1 MDLAPDATTRRIT
14 GRVRDFLVDEVLP
27 AEPVLAAQ
35 VAATPEDWS
44 FRPVVRHLQATARER
59 GLWNLFLPPGG
70 PGRDGGLTN
79 LRYAPVAELTGYS
92 PRLAPVAMNCAA
104 PDTGN
109 MELLAHFATPQQ
121 RERWLDP
128 LLEGTQRSAFCMTE
142 PAVASSDATNI
153 ATRIV
158 RDGDDYVVTGRKWFA
173 TGAMNP
179 DCGLLVVMGKTDP
192 DAPRHRQQS
201 MVLVP
206 RDTPGVTV
214 LRGLTV
220 LGYDDRD
227 HGGHA
232 EILFDDVR
240 VPAANLLGG
249 EGEGFAMAQARLGPG
264 RIHHCMRALGTAERA
279 LDLVRERAAERVA
292 FGGPL
297 ADQGVVREWLAA
309 ARVEIESLRLLVLK
323 TAWLMDTVGN
333 RAAMTEI
340 QAIKIAVPRAV
351 GQILDR
357 AVQVFGAAGVSGDHP
372 LAELFAG
379 IRALRLADG
388 PDEVHLASLGRA
400 ELRRAPYLTRA
411 AEPSVPGPS
420 VPEPSAAASSAAPP
434 PVPGPSVPE
443 PPAAASSASSSAV
456 PPVAPPSTVE
466 GDPT

>member
-1 MDLAPDATTRRIT
+1 MDFAPDATTHEIT
-14 GRVRDFLVDEVLP
+14 RRVREFVTDEVLP
-27 AEPVLAAQ
+27 AEPVLAGQ
-35 VAATPEDWS
+35 LAATPGDWS

-70 PGRDGGLTN
+70 PVGARGGGLTN
-79 LRYAPVAELTGYS
+79 LQYAPVAELTGYS
-92 PRLAPVAMNCAA
+92 PKLAPVALNCAA

-109 MELLAHFATPQQ
+109 MELLAHFATPEQ

-128 LLEGTQRSAFCMTE
+128 LLDGVQRSAFCMTE

-153 ATRIV
+153 ATGIV
-158 RDGDDYVVTGRKWFA
+158 RDGDEYVITGRKWFA

-179 DCGLLVVMGKTDP
+179 DCGLLIVMGKTDP
-192 DAPRHRQQS
+192 GAPRHRLQI
-201 MVLVP
+201 
-206 RDTPGVTV
+206 

-232 EILFDDVR
+232 EIVFDDVR
-240 VPAANLLGG
+240 VPATNLLGG

-264 RIHHCMRALGTAERA
+264 RIHHCMRALGIAERA
-279 LDLVRERAAERVA
+279 LDLVRERATGRVA
-292 FGGPL
+292 FGAPL
-297 ADQGVVREWLAA
+297 ADQGVVREWLALS
-309 ARVEIESLRLLVLK
+309 RIEIESLRLLVLK

-333 RAAMTEI
+333 KAAMTEI

-379 IRALRLADG
+379 VRTLRLADG

-400 ELRRAPYLTRA
+400 ELRRRAPFLTQPA
-411 AEPSVPGPS
+411 PHPSP
-420 VPEPSAAASSAAPP
+420 
-434 PVPGPSVPE
+434 
-443 PPAAASSASSSAV
+443 
-456 PPVAPPSTVE
+456 E